1 MLLLASRQ
9 LPYAWRWFLL
19 PRFFAALEGAL
30 TKWRR
35 LGIVPRIVAVLM
47 AAVAT
52 VEAQK
57 SGMGDSNRVERV
69 DRVDGGG
76 GDFSRKEHKESVGVD
91 GEELKLGVEVEQR
104 TDKPSSVQLGLEN
117 SAHLLVSVKTNDSYS
132 YSMPENAV
140 RYPNWWIRGGYED
153 VFKLE
158 LGDWRFPIGTNLIDY
173 LWVYT
178 WGKVR
183 PRLKAKELEIA
194 AVGAPMSAVP
204 QVSEF
209 WYADG
214 ANSSKILTWHNF
226 FLGRVP
232 ISELDGGESDF
243 SRVERVDRV
252 EGDELDFNTET
263 QRHGETQGSGDKI
276 SEVCLSLQ
284 IHYVKK
290 LMLRSIVHRYPLCL

>member
-1 MLLLASRQ
+1 MESTAVRILALLGLAAVVVC
-9 LPYAWRWFLL
+9 LALL
-19 PRFFAALEGAL
+19 CARPLVAALDGAL

-35 LGIVPRIVAVLM
+35 MGFVPRVVAVLM
-47 AAVAT
+47 AAIAT

-57 SGMGDSNRVERV
+57 GNRESSSNEFEK
-69 DRVDGGG
+69 G
-76 GDFSRKEHKESVGVD
+76 SLSSI
-91 GEELKLGVEVEQR
+91 LPLQLTTPTQISNSQR
-104 TDKPSSVQLGLEN
+104 QMNSNCNQLFRL
-117 SAHLLVSVKTNDSYS
+117 ASVKTNDSYS

-158 LGDWRFPIGTNLIDY
+158 LGDFRFPLGTNLVDY

-209 WYADG
+209 WYMDG
-214 ANSSKILTWHNF
+214 ANGSKILTWHNF

-263 QRHGETQGSGDKI
+263 QRPREKSSFVTQ
-276 SEVCLSLQ
+276 SLCAS
-284 IHYVKK
+284 V
-290 LMLRSIVHRYPLCL
+290 LRN